1 MKWKN
6 EWKALLAMVGVFLLS
21 FFLPVD
27 SARFQNGIME
37 SFHML
42 KEYAQLHVILCLL
55 PALFIAGAISVFI
68 SQAAVIKYLGAKA
81 KKVTAYAVASVSGA
95 ILAVCS

>member
-6 EWKALLAMVGVFLLS
+6 EWKALSAMIGVFLLS
-21 FFLPVD
+21 FFLPVN
-27 SARFQNGIME
+27 STRFQNAIME

-68 SQAAVIKYLGAKA
+68 SQAAVIKYLFITQNG
-81 KKVTAYAVASVSGA
+81 
-95 ILAVCS
+95 